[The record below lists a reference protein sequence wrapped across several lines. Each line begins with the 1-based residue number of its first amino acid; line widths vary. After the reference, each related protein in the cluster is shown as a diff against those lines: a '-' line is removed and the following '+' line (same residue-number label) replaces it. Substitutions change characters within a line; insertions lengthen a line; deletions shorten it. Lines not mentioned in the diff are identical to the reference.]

1 MLQELE
7 AMLKVCKEVNYVA
20 KKQKETYEIEE
31 ALYKKKQ
38 DELTQLQMEEAD
50 LEAKMEQQKDEISS
64 LIWQYYEQS

>member
-1 MLQELE
+1 
-7 AMLKVCKEVNYVA
+7 MLKVYKEVNYVA

-50 LEAKMEQQKDEISS
+50 LEAKMEQQKEEISS
-64 LIWQYYEQS
+64 LIWQYYEQT